1 MKKINVLS
9 IEGKKVREITLP
21 SFFSSKIREDIIA
34 KIIEAKKTMQPYG
47 PSPQA
52 GKSHSASG
60 KIQHRRHVW
69 KTHYGK
75 GIARIPRKIMTR
87 KGSQFNWTGATVP
100 FAVGGRRAH
109 PPKPI
114 AMINNKKINKKEMTI
129 AFKSA
134 LSATSQIKEIKNR
147 YERLKDSDLKD
158 KVLPIIVDSK
168 FIEQK
173 TKVFLQTVEK
183 VLGEELFKVALIK
196 KSVRSGRGKSRGRKY
211 KSNAGLLFVTGKNE
225 KIKTSMFDIKNAD
238 TLSVTDLAK
247 GKVGRLTIYTEEA
260 IKDLS
265 KKLGDEK

>member
-1 MKKINVLS
+1 MKKVNVLS
-9 IEGKKVREITLP
+9 VEGKKVREMTLP
-21 SFFSSKIREDIIA
+21 SFFSTKIREDIVA
-34 KIIEAKKTMQPYG
+34 KILEAKKTMQPYG

-60 KIQHRRHVW
+60 KIPHRRHIW

-100 FAVGGRRAH
+100 FAVGGRRSH

-114 AMINNKKINKKEMTI
+114 TMINSKKINKKEMTI
-129 AFKSA
+129 GLKSA
-134 LSATSQIKEIKNR
+134 LSATSDIKQIKER
-147 YERLKDSDLKD
+147 YETLRDSDLD
-158 KVLPIIVDSK
+158 KTLPLIVDSK
-168 FIEQK
+168 VVEQK
-173 TKVFLQTVEK
+173 TKIFLQTVK
-183 VLGEELFKVALIK
+183 KILGEELFKVALIK
-196 KSVRSGRGKSRGRKY
+196 KAVRSGKGKLRGRKY
-211 KSNAGLLFVTGKNE
+211 KSNAGLLFVTGKKE

-238 TLSVTDLAK
+238 TLSVMDLAK

-265 KKLGDEK
+265 KQLGETK